1 MPGFDFVI
9 CSDCE
14 FLVLC
19 NSFVFIH
26 KWHIS
31 VRSCCRNR
39 SDRYINAEMK
49 CGFPTPLITCVTCVV
64 ITSHRFMKMISVI
77 AADVL
82 CCVMCC
88 SFMNLLRD
96 VYFVL

>member
-1 MPGFDFVI
+1 MHGVNTRF
-9 CSDCE
+9 
-14 FLVLC
+14 
-19 NSFVFIH
+19 FVFIH

-31 VRSCCRNR
+31 VTSCCRNC

-49 CGFPTPLITCVTCVV
+49 YGLPTPLITCVTWVI
-64 ITSHRFMKMISVI
+64 ITSQCFMKMISVI

-82 CCVMCC
+82 CCVVCC
-88 SFMNLLRD
+88 SFMNLLQD